1 MTPQHPPCLWLFFS
15 SSFFL
20 FLVIYDPKVLLFLFP
35 LSLGFTPLPL
45 ISNHVRIFNE
55 HEEPFSVQEFIALH
69 IVLVH
74 HVIID
79 LYTAWWTRYCT
90 ACCYSLPHVFIKY
103 ILWTTNGLWNGS
115 PLVSVDIDSK
125 RAGHFTGYRSQKWN
139 KQLSVL
145 CIGQVSNPV
154 EEMAASL

>member
-1 MTPQHPPCLWLFFS
+1 MTFFFFFF
-15 SSFFL
+15 FFL

-79 LYTAWWTRYCT
+79 LYTA
-90 ACCYSLPHVFIKY
+90 
-103 ILWTTNGLWNGS
+103 
-115 PLVSVDIDSK
+115 
-125 RAGHFTGYRSQKWN
+125 
-139 KQLSVL
+139 
-145 CIGQVSNPV
+145 
-154 EEMAASL
+154 